1 MGRSYPFL
9 NAPFGKVN
17 RGENM
22 KKKSTDFYLLKKKSL
37 SEGDLFVTDYL
48 QSRRE
53 IEKLKKIVDMLSE
66 RVSYLE
72 SSNTKKIKLIKMEE
86 NEK

>member
-9 NAPFGKVN
+9 NAPFWQGKQ
-17 RGENM
+17 GENM
-22 KKKSTDFYLLKKKSL
+22 KKKNTDFYLLKKKSL
-37 SEGDLFVTDYL
+37 SEGDLFITDYL
-48 QSRRE
+48 ASKRE
-53 IEKLKKIVDMLSE
+53 LNKLNKIVDMLSE

-72 SSNTKKIKLIKMEE
+72 SANSKNIKLIKMEK

>member
-1 MGRSYPFL
+1 
-9 NAPFGKVN
+9 
-17 RGENM
+17 M

-48 QSRRE
+48 QTRRE

>member
-1 MGRSYPFL
+1 
-9 NAPFGKVN
+9 
-17 RGENM
+17 M

-53 IEKLKKIVDMLSE
+53 IEKLKKIVDILSE

-86 NEK
+86 NEN

>member
-1 MGRSYPFL
+1 
-9 NAPFGKVN
+9 
-17 RGENM
+17 M
-22 KKKSTDFYLLKKKSL
+22 KKKNTDFYLLKKKSL

-48 QSRRE
+48 QSKRE
-53 IEKLKKIVDMLSE
+53 IKKLKKIVDILSE

>member
-1 MGRSYPFL
+1 
-9 NAPFGKVN
+9 
-17 RGENM
+17 M

-48 QSRRE
+48 QTRRE

-86 NEK
+86 NEGLHQQFTANHY

>member
-1 MGRSYPFL
+1 MGRTYPFL

-17 RGENM
+17 RGGNM
-22 KKKSTDFYLLKKKSL
+22 KKKSTDFYLLRKKSL
-37 SEGDLFVTDYL
+37 SEGDLFITDYL
-48 QSRRE
+48 ASKRE
-53 IEKLKKIVDMLSE
+53 LNKLIKIVDMLSE

-72 SSNTKKIKLIKMEE
+72 SANSKNIKLIKMEK

>member
-1 MGRSYPFL
+1 
-9 NAPFGKVN
+9 
-17 RGENM
+17 M
-22 KKKSTDFYLLKKKSL
+22 KKKNTNFYLLRKKSL

-48 QSRRE
+48 QSKRE

-86 NEK
+86 NEN

>member
-1 MGRSYPFL
+1 
-9 NAPFGKVN
+9 
-17 RGENM
+17 M
-22 KKKSTDFYLLKKKSL
+22 KKKNTDFYLLKKKSL
-37 SEGDLFVTDYL
+37 SEGDLFITDYL
-48 QSRRE
+48 QSKRE

-86 NEK
+86 NEN

>member
-1 MGRSYPFL
+1 MGRTYPFL

-17 RGENM
+17 GGENM

-37 SEGDLFVTDYL
+37 SEGDLFITDYL
-48 QSRRE
+48 ASKRE
-53 IEKLKKIVDMLSE
+53 LNKLNKIVDMLSE

-72 SSNTKKIKLIKMEE
+72 SANSKNIKLIKMEK

>member
-1 MGRSYPFL
+1 
-9 NAPFGKVN
+9 
-17 RGENM
+17 M

-72 SSNTKKIKLIKMEE
+72 SNNTKKIKLIKMEE

>member
-1 MGRSYPFL
+1 MGRTYPFL

-17 RGENM
+17 GGENM